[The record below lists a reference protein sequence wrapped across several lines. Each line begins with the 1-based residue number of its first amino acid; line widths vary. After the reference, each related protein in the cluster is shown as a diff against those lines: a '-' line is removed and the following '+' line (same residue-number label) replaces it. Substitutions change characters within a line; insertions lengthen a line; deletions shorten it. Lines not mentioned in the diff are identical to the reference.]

1 MAKAS
6 QKDILARVQ
15 DLGEEAL
22 QKLSEVPGGS
32 RLVDMANQTKSRLD
46 DMQKRVRGLE
56 GLEQRVAKLEQQV
69 ATLTKTSAA
78 KSPATPKTPTARK
91 PATPKQPP
99 A

>member
-22 QKLSEVPGGS
+22 QRLADVPGGA
-32 RLVDMANQTKSRLD
+32 RLVEMANQSKSRLD
-46 DMQKRVRGLE
+46 DLQKRVRGLE
-56 GLEQRVAKLEQQV
+56 GLEQRVEKLEQQV
-69 ATLTKTSAA
+69 ASLTTES
-78 KSPATPKTPTARK
+78 ATPGSTPAERSAPAEPVTPTN
-91 PATPKQPP
+91 PP